1 MGLHSL
7 LERDSEDVQAL
18 YRDSGRMKEISFNWT
33 ITAFLSGHK
42 SVTRRDW
49 KDSYAKTFKKGE
61 VVAAYNKQR
70 RFGGKKI
77 GLIKLT
83 QDPYKEST
91 ADIPEEDWYN
101 EGMPVLEGEGV
112 LIDGLMPS
120 GFWLRWKTEPEN
132 LWVIRFTIIGS

>member
-1 MGLHSL
+1 
-7 LERDSEDVQAL
+7 
-18 YRDSGRMKEISFNWT
+18 MKEISFNWT

-77 GLIKLT
+77 GLIKLS

-91 ADIPEEDWYN
+91 AKLTGGDWYD
-101 EGMPVLEGEGV
+101 EGLHVLEGEGK
-112 LIDGLMPS
+112 LIDGVHPKV
-120 GFWLRWKTEPEN
+120 FWLRWLAEPVN
-132 LWVIRFTIIGS
+132 LWVIRFKIVGN